1 MLPSLPTHQAAPKTE
16 PPAFSA
22 DSGLVVKNLRVWFDT
37 PAGVVQAVDD
47 VSLCVQRGEIV
58 AIVGE
63 SGSGKSVTALAIL
76 KLIDQPPGRFE
87 SGSIRLAGQDILS
100 LSDSALVNIRGRA
113 AAMLFQNPRGSL
125 DPSFTISA
133 TFTETLSRH
142 RPELARGDYPTT
154 IEKALRRVG
163 FNDWDRVAASYPH
176 QLSGGMCQRVALAI
190 TLECNPGLLI
200 ADEPTTALDVGVQ
213 AKVLFHLRKLNR
225 ETGLP
230 MLLITHDFGVVRA
243 IAHKVVVMYAGQV
256 QEEGR
261 VEEVLQ
267 QPLHPYTQ
275 ALIRSVPDDA
285 VRGETLYQIPGS
297 PPSLIDPPRGCR
309 FANRCEKVMAVC
321 HEMQPTFLQR
331 SATRSVRCHLHA
343 EPGGAS

>member
-1 MLPSLPTHQAAPKTE
+1 MLSRLPTYQDAAKPE
-16 PPAFSA
+16 SSGPAA
-22 DSGLVVKNLRVWFDT
+22 DQGLEIKNLRVWFDT
-37 PAGVVQAVDD
+37 PAGAVQAVDD
-47 VSLCVQRGEIV
+47 VSLSVKRGEIV

-87 SGSIRLAGQDILS
+87 SGSIRLAGHDIVALS
-100 LSDSALVNIRGRA
+100 ERSLVNIRGRA

-125 DPSFTISA
+125 DPSFTINA
-133 TFTETLSRH
+133 TFIETLSRH
-142 RPELARGDYPTT
+142 RPELARKDYAET

-190 TLECNPGLLI
+190 TLECNPELLI

-230 MLLITHDFGVVRA
+230 ILLITHDFGVVRA

-256 QEEGR
+256 QEEGS

-267 QPLHPYTQ
+267 HALHPYTQ

-285 VRGETLYQIPGS
+285 MRGETLYQIPGS
-297 PPSLIDPPRGCR
+297 PPSLITPPRGCR

-321 HEMQPTFLQR
+321 HETPPTFLQI

-343 EPGGAS
+343 ETGGAS